1 VKVKST
7 CCHEAPA
14 APKHVPTK
22 PNEPQPAE
30 SQPPADPQS
39 CACCAER
46 LGAAQTETKPVVAS
60 AQPTGELIAV
70 TALVAGSPEH
80 LGLFRRAHPS
90 ERTGVD
96 ARSAALFDRHVMR
109 C

>member
-1 VKVKST
+1 VKTKST
-7 CCHEAPA
+7 CCHEALP
-14 APKHVPTK
+14 APKPVPTK
-22 PNEPQPAE
+22 PTE
-30 SQPPADPQS
+30 SKPPADPES

-46 LGAAQTETKPVVAS
+46 PAAAQTETKPVVAA

-70 TALVAGSPEH
+70 AVLVAGSPEH
-80 LGLFRRAHPS
+80 LGLFRGSHPP

-96 ARSAALFDRHVMR
+96 ARSAALFDRHVMH

>member
-7 CCHEAPA
+7 CCHEALP
-14 APKHVPTK
+14 APKPA
-22 PNEPQPAE
+22 PAE
-30 SQPPADPQS
+30 PTESKPPTAPES
-39 CACCAER
+39 CACCTERPDAAE
-46 LGAAQTETKPVVAS
+46 LEAKPVVAS
-60 AQPTGELIAV
+60 AQPTGELITVA
-70 TALVAGSPEH
+70 ALVAGSPEH
-80 LGLFRRAHPS
+80 LSLFRGSHPP